1 MQFIVEGRQAV
12 ERGIVVRCPYI
23 VISIRDP
30 GRRPARIR
38 RTAGLRG
45 TLHLSFHDAEPT
57 TAMRLP
63 DSITLMTVADA
74 ERIWAFVQEHLP
86 EIGAIVCHC
95 EQGMSRSP
103 AVAAALAEALGE
115 APTPIVRWTQ
125 PNQTVYRL
133 LKKTITRLQQD
144 DARAWLA
151 GGRKKVTQS
160 ASEVMRP
167 PGRVPR

>member
-45 TLHLSFHDAEPT
+45 TLCLAFHDAEPT

-63 DSITLMTVADA
+63 DSITLMTADDA
-74 ERIWAFVQEHLP
+74 ERIWRFVQEHLAD
-86 EIGAIVCHC
+86 IGAIVCHC

-115 APTPIVRWTQ
+115 DPTPIVSWTQ
-125 PNQTVYRL
+125 PNQTVYQL
-133 LKKTITRLQQD
+133 LKSTIARLQQT
-144 DARAWLA
+144 DA
-151 GGRKKVTQS
+151 
-160 ASEVMRP
+160 
-167 PGRVPR
+167 